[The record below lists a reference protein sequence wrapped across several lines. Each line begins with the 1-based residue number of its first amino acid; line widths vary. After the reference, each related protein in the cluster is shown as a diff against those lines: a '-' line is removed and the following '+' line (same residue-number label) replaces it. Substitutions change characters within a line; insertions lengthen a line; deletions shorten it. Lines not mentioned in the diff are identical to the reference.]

1 MVSNIDM
8 ALSDVIKTSRSVLK
22 NKNIKRKNGKKPTGI
37 QKKTRPIQTERIRK
51 TPLIIPGNPKRTV
64 RLNLSN
70 LASSVTTSDLNE
82 LFGDYKI
89 RSLSVNFDENRT
101 PLGTADISLTKQ
113 SSDRLIQQFSGVKLD
128 GKVIKFAVID
138 TFNIASRVD
147 FRGRKT
153 EFIPKAIQKKQTHKK
168 VDNKKKKNQTK
179 KPEKTKKTM
188 EELDAELDAYMN
200 TSN

>member
-1 MVSNIDM
+1 
-8 ALSDVIKTSRSVLK
+8 
-22 NKNIKRKNGKKPTGI
+22 
-37 QKKTRPIQTERIRK
+37 

-70 LASSVTTSDLNE
+70 LASSVTTADLNE
-82 LFGDYKI
+82 LFGDFKI
-89 RSLSVNFDENRT
+89 RSLSVNFDENGT
-101 PLGTADISLTKQ
+101 PLGTADISLSKQ

-138 TFNIASRVD
+138 TYNIASRVD

-153 EFIPKAIQKKQTHKK
+153 EFVPKAIQKKQTQKK
-168 VDNKKKKNQTK
+168 VDNKKKKNKTK
-179 KPEKTKKTM
+179 KPENTKKTM